1 MRKERGSRF
10 LTEVETIMGKRY
22 LEWQVIRVLSNTS
35 YAAKVVGAEHIRRI
49 VKEDEIYRWQKGK
62 KTT

>member
-1 MRKERGSRF
+1 MRKGIGSRF

-22 LEWQVIRVLSNTS
+22 LEWQVIGVLSTKS

-49 VKEDEIYRWQKGK
+49 VKEDEIYRWEKGK
-62 KTT
+62 RTT